1 MRTRRRKLWGW
12 VAVVL
17 SAVLLGVIVG
27 AGVFW
32 AQGQQHEGSPG
43 WPEILWSAI
52 VDHYQAIY
60 PYVQLVLVMAFAL
73 GSWFAQVVVVLGFYF
88 LPSLIVGV
96 RQVRAV
102 PISQARGFLSRLVVG
117 VWQGGGTSSGWRTVF
132 LINLFLGWTVI
143 GWFVALLMAFA
154 REDRATQPRE

>member
-1 MRTRRRKLWGW
+1 MRTRRRKWWGW
-12 VAVVL
+12 AAVVL

-32 AQGQQHEGSPG
+32 AQGQQHEGAPG

-60 PYVQLVLVMAFAL
+60 WDVWTVLVLVFAI
-73 GSWFAQVVVVLGFYF
+73 GSWFAHVVVVLGFYF

-102 PISQARGFLSRLVVG
+102 PISQARGFIIRLVVG
-117 VWQGGGTSSGWRTVF
+117 VWRGGGTAPICRTVF

-143 GWFVALLMAFA
+143 GWFAALLMAFA